1 MGAAGA
7 GGASSEGSL
16 FTWGNNGGGELGL
29 GDVVR
34 RSAPV
39 QVGDL
44 TSWASINT
52 SSPSFGITASGALWA
67 WGNGYFGNLGQGDNI
82 SHSSPVQVGSLTDW
96 AQCNSN
102 GMGAAVKTDGTL
114 WTWGYAT
121 FGRQGRGDT
130 IHSSSPIQVGS
141 LTDWAAVHS
150 DIGTTFAIK
159 TDGTLWAWG
168 DNAEGTLGLGDVI
181 HRSSPVQVGSLTD
194 WASIST
200 LESNL
205 THAVKTDGTLWAWG
219 YSYYGALGI
228 GLDKTVSK
236 RSSPVQV
243 GSLTNWAN
251 VGHANVNCTFAVKTD
266 GTLWSWGRARY
277 GQTAR
282 ESTVNSSSPIQV
294 GSLTDWSSVAQ
305 TNLNHE
311 SGWALKTDGTVWAW
325 GFNGNGELGDG
336 TKIHRSSPVQ
346 VGTGTNWIAICAGH
360 SGVVGGIR
368 GN

>member
-7 GGASSEGSL
+7 GGASSGGSL
-16 FTWGNNGGGELGL
+16 YTWGNNGAGELGL
-29 GDVVR
+29 GDIVR

-44 TSWASINT
+44 TTWASINT
-52 SSPSFGITASGALWA
+52 GSPAFGITTSGALFS
-67 WGNGYFGNLGQGDNI
+67 WGNGYWGNLGHGDNVNR
-82 SHSSPVQVGSLTDW
+82 SSPVQVGSLTDW
-96 AQCNSN
+96 AFCRSDS
-102 GMGAAVKTDGTL
+102 MGAAVKTDGTL

-121 FGRQGRGDT
+121 LGRQGRGDT
-130 IHSSSPIQVGS
+130 INTSSPIQVGS
-141 LTDWAAVHS
+141 LTDWATVYS
-150 DIGTTFAIK
+150 DVGTTFAIK

-168 DNAEGTLGLGDVI
+168 DNEHGTLGLGDVI
-181 HRSSPVQVGSLTD
+181 FRSSPVQVGSLTD

-205 THAVKTDGTLWAWG
+205 THAIKTDGTLWSWG
-219 YSYYGALGI
+219 YSYYGALGH

-251 VGHANVNCTFAVKTD
+251 VGHATVNCAFAVKTD
-266 GTLWSWGRARY
+266 GTLWSWGKAQY

-282 ESTVNSSSPIQV
+282 ESTVNSSSPVQV
-294 GSLTDWSSVAQ
+294 GSLTNWSSVAH
-305 TNLNHE
+305 TNSNAN

-325 GFNGNGELGDG
+325 GTNLNGELGDG
-336 TKIHRSSPVQ
+336 TKIRRSSPVQ
-346 VGTGTNWIAICAGH
+346 VGTGTNWIAIGAGA
-360 SGVVGGIR
+360 SGIISGIR
-368 GN
+368 A